1 MLAGTEL
8 TIAVAL
14 FSASVPSG
22 ATAQSVFDTPPG
34 SWRNTC
40 SGGVVIN
47 GRLNAQCQD
56 SRGFPRNSYLEVA
69 SCRGAEIIN
78 NNGTLTCRATPQRR
92 GWNRPGRGRASITVY
107 QHTNYDGAS
116 RTFTTEVANLVPL
129 GWNDVISSMSMRGS
143 WEVCTDINFRG
154 RCEIFDGDVQNVV
167 PLGLNDLISSFRP
180 AR

>member
-1 MLAGTEL
+1 MLAGRGLAITL
-8 TIAVAL
+8 AFIL
-14 FSASVPSG
+14 ASVSSG
-22 ATAQSVFDTPPG
+22 AMAQSAFDTPPG

-47 GRLNAQCQD
+47 GRLNAHCQD

-78 NNGTLTCRATPQRR
+78 NNGTLTCRATPERR
-92 GWNRPGRGRASITVY
+92 GWNRPRGRASITVY
-107 QHTNYDGAS
+107 QHTHYDGAS

-129 GWNDVISSMSMRGS
+129 GWNDVISSMVLRGR
-143 WEVCTDINFRG
+143 WEVCTDIDFRG
-154 RCEIFDGDVQNVV
+154 RCEIFEGDVENVV